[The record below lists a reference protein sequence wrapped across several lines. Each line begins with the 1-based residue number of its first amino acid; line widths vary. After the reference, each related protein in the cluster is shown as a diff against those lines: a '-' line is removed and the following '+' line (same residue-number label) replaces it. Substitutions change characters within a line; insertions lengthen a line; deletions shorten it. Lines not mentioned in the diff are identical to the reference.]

1 MSRFQVGDKVRCVN
15 AESISA
21 LTSGCEYTVSRV
33 EDGHDERVCLDA
45 FSDNDWWYASRF
57 ELIPAESPDDWV
69 TQDIEPDRPGI
80 DEWRWSDCTT
90 WYKSA
95 QHLRRMHGDVVDGF
109 TFEARCRRK
118 DLPVKPAETLLS
130 SGGPYVARS
139 EYERV
144 CLERDNAVEAHKK
157 IQDAEVVKPWQEVE
171 RLQKQVDSCMET
183 IEGRDL
189 EIDGLRKQL
198 EDVTGQRDRFKASWK
213 KEFDKNLTRE
223 LYGLDENDW
232 PLVPVDPSCIPAG
245 HRAVEVTAYAKGKII
260 SSNGGSAMP
269 CTWVSVFPRLV
280 VEPIPPEQPSP
291 GPLPVPEPEP
301 PAWLRSGWWYWCG
314 SDGYWCIGENQPVW
328 DGTRWSPAGG
338 HTGIHTSDMCHPI
351 DKSRASEACWQVK

>member
-1 MSRFQVGDKVRCVN
+1 MSRFQVGDSYGLK
-15 AESISA
+15 
-21 LTSGCEYTVSRV
+21 
-33 EDGHDERVCLDA
+33 
-45 FSDNDWWYASRF
+45 
-57 ELIPAESPDDWV
+57 
-69 TQDIEPDRPGI
+69 
-80 DEWRWSDCTT
+80 
-90 WYKSA
+90 
-95 QHLRRMHGDVVDGF
+95 
-109 TFEARCRRK
+109 
-118 DLPVKPAETLLS
+118 
-130 SGGPYVARS
+130 
-139 EYERV
+139 
-144 CLERDNAVEAHKK
+144 
-157 IQDAEVVKPWQEVE
+157 
-171 RLQKQVDSCMET
+171 KQVDT
-183 IEGRDL
+183 ITEEHSKLCVMLNALEAGQKLRDE
-189 EIDGLRKQL
+189 EIAKLRQEIVDLRKQL